1 MLNVPAFVAAED
13 KKLAIPLLCWDIANP
28 ALEKRVQIHND
39 IQAFEGL
46 IVSHKWQLSIN
57 FKSLLIENHTLIVTN
72 LLRQVIW
79 KSQSFQTMTGH
90 TPEDVVGLTLSF
102 LQGPKTNLQ
111 TKMFIKE
118 KLANFE
124 KLETRIL
131 NYRKN
136 GESYWCSIKIFPIQN
151 TQGTITHYIAVE
163 KELN

>member
-1 MLNVPAFVAAED
+1 MLDVPAFVSAED

-28 ALEKRVQIHND
+28 ALEKRVHIHND
-39 IQAFEGL
+39 IQQLENL
-46 IVSHKWQLSIN
+46 IVSHKWQLGIN

-72 LLRQVIW
+72 LLRQIIW
-79 KSQSFQTMTGH
+79 TSQSFQTMTGYKS
-90 TPEDVVGLTLSF
+90 EDVVGLTLSF

-124 KLETRIL
+124 TLETRIL

-151 TQGTITHYIAVE
+151 IQGAITHYIAVE

>member
-1 MLNVPAFVAAED
+1 MLNIPAFVSADD
-13 KKLAIPLLCWDIANP
+13 KKLTIPLLCWDIANP
-28 ALEKRVQIHND
+28 SLERRVQIHND
-39 IQAFEGL
+39 IQQLENL
-46 IVSHKWQLSIN
+46 IVDHKWQLSID
-57 FKSLLIENHTLIVTN
+57 FKSFLIENHTLIITD
-72 LLRQVIW
+72 LSRQIIW
-79 KSQSFQTMTGH
+79 TSQSFQTLTGH
-90 TPEDVVGLTLSF
+90 KSEDVVGLTLSF

-124 KLETRIL
+124 TLETRIL